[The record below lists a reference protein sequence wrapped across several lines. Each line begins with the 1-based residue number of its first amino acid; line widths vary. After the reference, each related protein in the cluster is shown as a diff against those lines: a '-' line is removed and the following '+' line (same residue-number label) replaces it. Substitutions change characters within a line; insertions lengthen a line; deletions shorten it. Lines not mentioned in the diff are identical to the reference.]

1 VQQRDRVPLLPIY
14 LYDQSVLRRKA
25 KTVHPEKVDREDIR
39 GLADDMFESMRNAN
53 GIGLAANQ
61 VGSLHRIIVV
71 DVSDVEEAKDI
82 KPIALV
88 NPVVIA
94 EQGLWTIEEGCLS
107 IPDVRAE
114 VERAEHI
121 RVRYKDL
128 DFNDRELEATGL
140 FGRVLLHEIDHL
152 DGVLFI
158 DYLLQADKKL
168 LRGRLNKIRKGEVEV
183 NYPVVGVVAPAEH
196 HRAAVK

>member
-1 VQQRDRVPLLPIY
+1 MRDSVSLLPIY
-14 LYDQSVLRRKA
+14 LYDQSVLRKKA
-25 KTVHPEKVDREDIR
+25 KTVHPEKVDREEIR
-39 GLADDMFESMRNAN
+39 RLADDMFETMRNAN

-71 DVSDVEEAKDI
+71 DVSEMEESREI
-82 KPIALV
+82 KPIALI
-88 NPVVIA
+88 NPVVTA
-94 EQGLWTIEEGCLS
+94 EEGVLSVEEGCLS
-107 IPDVRAE
+107 IPDVRSE
-114 VERAEHI
+114 VKRAEHI

-128 DFNDRELEATGL
+128 DFNDRELEAGGM

-158 DYLLQADKKL
+158 DYLSPADKKL

-183 NYPVVGVVAPAEH
+183 NYPVVGSVVAAEH
-196 HRAAVK
+196 HRVAVR

>member
-1 VQQRDRVPLLPIY
+1 MSLLPIY
-14 LYDQSVLRRKA
+14 LYDQSVLRKKA
-25 KTVHPEKVDREDIR
+25 KIVHPEKVEREDIQR
-39 GLADDMFESMRNAN
+39 LADDMFDSMRNAN

-61 VGSLHRIIVV
+61 VGSLHRVIVV
-71 DVSDVEEAKDI
+71 DVSEMEETKNI

-88 NPVVIA
+88 NPVVVS
-94 EQGLWTIEEGCLS
+94 EDGSLVVEEGCLS
-107 IPDVRAE
+107 IPELRAE
-114 VERAEHI
+114 VTRAEYI

-128 DFNDRELEATGL
+128 DFKDKELEAEGM

-158 DYLLQADKKL
+158 DYLSQEDKKL

-183 NYPVVGVVAPAEH
+183 NYPVVGGIVVAEH